1 MRNLLL
7 IILFSFFYFTNNA
20 QIINKYGVPLIKNY
34 KSIEYPGSGQ
44 NWAIAQD
51 NRGIM
56 YFGNNDDGVLEFDG
70 VNWISHPVNNKSDIR
85 SLAIDDNNIVFVGA
99 SGEFGYLSPDYHG
112 AMQYHILSDQLDSS
126 EQFKNQVFKTY
137 AVKNKVYFCTST
149 NIYIYKDFKFQK
161 NIVLP
166 DKYTYL
172 SFVIDGDIYVG
183 NYGQGLLK
191 YTGDSLKPAVNGK
204 AFKLKSITEI
214 IKKDKDNFI
223 ISTFSNGIIIYNYKT
238 GEIKDFITDEKINN
252 LVKTSVIYNF
262 IKLYDGNYAVATLF
276 NEQGLLIFN
285 PEGKLLY
292 KINTKY
298 GILDNQITYLF
309 QKGNGPI
316 WLSLNAKGISR
327 VDYNKPIWKFDK
339 QNGING
345 GINDVNYFNNNLY
358 VGTDFGEFI
367 SDSNQD
373 NIKSFKKIDKIS
385 NQVWSSCIINDNDN
399 KKLLIIGTIQGIF
412 SIDENNNIKNIE
424 KNLIGL
430 KNHEERFNCYKL
442 YASKLNP
449 GIVVVGYPR
458 GIAIFK
464 YENKQWYELKRINS
478 LGVIIKEIIEIDD
491 KTLWLSSDHDGI
503 FKVENYLNAEKISHY
518 YTNKGIPSLKRLNFS
533 IFKNKLYLATQ
544 KGIYSYNKQK
554 DIFQP
559 DSTLGKQFYKKDI
572 TIAGFK
578 FIDNEYYF
586 SLKDEKNK
594 KYWIESETFNDNKII
609 QINKAIY
616 KQIPNNLFEISFF
629 ISPDK
634 NKYFFVDDNLYTIN
648 KNIKYNLNENFNT
661 LIRRTSLNDDSI
673 VFYGTNYMQMIIN
686 NDTVNIPV
694 LEQENNKSI
703 EILYK
708 NNNLIFQYSASY
720 FNQNAPLQ
728 YSVFLE
734 GNDAKWSKWSTETR
748 TTKNNLYEGDYTFYV
763 KVRNI
768 YGVESKPAKF
778 SFTILPP
785 WYRTI
790 WAYILYVISFILIIY
805 VTVKLNSRRL
815 VKEKE
820 QLEEIVLE
828 RTAEIR
834 KANEEITAQRDEIAA
849 QRDLVLKQKEH
860 IEEIHQ
866 EITDSIHY
874 AKRIQTA
881 ILPPEDHVTESVP
894 EHFILFKPKD
904 IVSGD
909 YHWAT
914 IIKDNEGNISKLVVT
929 AADCTGHG
937 VPGAFMSML
946 GVSFLNEIVVE
957 RKILQSN
964 LILNNMRE
972 NVIQSLQQT
981 GAEGEQKD
989 GMDMALAVI
998 DIKKNILQ
1006 FSGANNPLY
1015 IIRHRDLPPVTIN
1028 NNDSDVKQMDE
1039 GGDYILYEIKA
1050 DKMPIAIYLK
1060 MDDFTLNEINY
1071 QKGDTLY
1078 MFSDGFADQFGGPK
1092 GKKFKYKPFKR
1103 ILMAMQENT
1112 LVEQKEAINKAI
1124 EDWKAYINP
1133 ETNEP
1138 YEQIDDI
1145 VVIGIR
1151 L

>member
-7 IILFSFFYFTNNA
+7 IILLSFFYFTNNA
-20 QIINKYGVPLIKNY
+20 QIINKYGIPLIKNY
-34 KSIEYPGSGQ
+34 KSIEYSGSGQ

-70 VNWISHPVNNKSDIR
+70 INWISHPVNNKSDIR
-85 SLAIDDNNIVFVGA
+85 SLAIDSNNIVFVGA
-99 SGEFGYLSPDYHG
+99 SGEFGYLSPNYTG
-112 AMQYHILSDQLDSS
+112 AMRYHILSDQLDSS
-126 EQFKNQVFKTY
+126 KQFKSQVLKTY
-137 AVKNKVYFCTST
+137 AIGNKVYFCTSK
-149 NIYIYKDFKFQK
+149 NIYIYKDFKFTK
-161 NIVLP
+161 NITLP
-166 DKYTYL
+166 QYSYL
-172 SFVIDGDIYVG
+172 TFVINDNIYTG
-183 NYGQGLLK
+183 NYAQGLLE
-191 YTGDSLKPAVNGK
+191 YNGDSLKLVVNGES
-204 AFKLKSITEI
+204 FKLKSITGI
-214 IKKDKDNFI
+214 IKENDNFI
-223 ISTFSNGIIIYNYKT
+223 ISTFNNGIFIYNQKT
-238 GEIKDFITDEKINN
+238 GEIKNFIKNDTINN
-252 LVKTSVIYNF
+252 IVKSSAIYHF

-285 PEGKLLY
+285 PDGELLY
-292 KINTKY
+292 KINTKF
-298 GILDNQITYLF
+298 GILDNQITFLF
-309 QKGNGPI
+309 QKKSGPI

-345 GINDVNYFNNNLY
+345 GINNINYFNNNLY
-358 VGTDFGEFI
+358 IGTDFGEFI
-367 SDSNQD
+367 STPDQN
-373 NIKSFKKIDKIS
+373 NIKSFKKINKIN
-385 NQVWSSCIINDNDN
+385 NQVWTSCIVNDDD
-399 KKLLIIGTIQGIF
+399 KKLLLIGTIQGIF
-412 SIDENNNIKNIE
+412 SIDEENNVKSIE

-430 KNHEERFNCYKL
+430 KNPEEKFECYKL
-442 YASKLNP
+442 YSSKKNP
-449 GIVVVGYPR
+449 GIVIVGYPS

-464 YENKQWYELKRINS
+464 YENKQWYEVKRINS
-478 LGVIIKEIIEIDD
+478 LGILIKEIIE
-491 KTLWLSSDHDGI
+491 TNNGNLWLSSDHDGI
-503 FKVENYLNAEKISHY
+503 FKVENYLNTEKISHY
-518 YTNKGIPSLKRLNFS
+518 YTNKGIPSLKQLNFS
-533 IFKNKLYLATQ
+533 VFNNKLYLATQ

-559 DSTLGKQFYKKDI
+559 DSSLGEQYYKKTI
-572 TIAGFK
+572 TIGGFQ
-578 FIDNEYYF
+578 FVNNEYYF
-586 SLKDEKNK
+586 SVKDEKNK
-594 KYWIESETFNDNKII
+594 KYWIESETFSNNKII

-616 KQIPNNLFEISFF
+616 NQIPNNLFEIGFF

-634 NKYFFVDDNLYTIN
+634 NKYFYVNDNLYTIN
-648 KNIKYNLNENFNT
+648 QDIEYNLNETFNT
-661 LIRRTSLNDDSI
+661 LIRQTSLNEDSV
-673 VFYGTNYMQMIIN
+673 VFYGTNYIQAIIGG
-686 NDTVNIPV
+686 DTINIPV
-694 LEQENNKSI
+694 SEQKNSESI
-703 EILYK
+703 EIPYK
-708 NNNLIFQYSASY
+708 DNNLIFQYSANY
-720 FNQNAPLQ
+720 FNQDAPLQ

-763 KVRNI
+763 KARNI
-768 YGVESKPAKF
+768 YGEESKPAKF

-790 WAYILYVISFILIIY
+790 WAYILYVIAFILIIY
-805 VTVKLNSRRL
+805 IIVKLNSRRL

-820 QLEEIVLE
+820 QLEAIVLE

-834 KANEEITAQRDEIAA
+834 KANEEITAQRDEIAE

-914 IIKDNEGNISKLVVT
+914 IIRDNNGEVSKLVVT

-998 DIKKNILQ
+998 DINKNILQ

-1028 NNDSDVKQMDE
+1028 NNNEVKFLDE

-1071 QKGDTLY
+1071 QKGDTIY

-1103 ILMAMQENT
+1103 ILMSMQENT
-1112 LVEQKEAINKAI
+1112 LAEQKEAINKAI

-1133 ETNEP
+1133 DLNEP